1 MDSTVINIDPQV
13 ENQPSN
19 QQTIQ
24 TYDSPPDSIDQ
35 HTSDQQVHNEPIL
48 NRNTNWK
55 SVEQYPTTS
64 KNDTYHAILRH
75 LRISSLPTKS
85 SANELQPATAN
96 GNKPQ
101 TECLN
106 ILL

>member
-24 TYDSPPDSIDQ
+24 TYDSLPDSIDQ
-35 HTSDQQVHNEPIL
+35 HTNDQQE
-48 NRNTNWK
+48 
-55 SVEQYPTTS
+55 
-64 KNDTYHAILRH
+64 H
-75 LRISSLPTKS
+75 LRISS
-85 SANELQPATAN
+85 ALQPATAN

-101 TECLN
+101 TKYLT

>member
-35 HTSDQQVHNEPIL
+35 HTNDQQVHNEPFPNQTPIENQSNIIPPHPKMIL
-48 NRNTNWK
+48 TIQSR
-55 SVEQYPTTS
+55 
-64 KNDTYHAILRH
+64 DT
-75 LRISSLPTKS
+75 
-85 SANELQPATAN
+85 
-96 GNKPQ
+96 
-101 TECLN
+101 
-106 ILL
+106 

>member
-35 HTSDQQVHNEPIL
+35 HTSDQQVHNEPIP
-48 NRNTNWK
+48 NRNINWK
-55 SVEQYPTTS
+55 SVEHYPTTS
-64 KNDTYHAILRH
+64 KIDTYHTILMH
-75 LRISSLPTKS
+75 LRISLLLTKS

-96 GNKPQ
+96 WNKPQ
-101 TECLN
+101 ADYLT